1 MIKFWIQS
9 DKIRDRVYIP
19 KFYDPEII
27 TRLNELG
34 VTHDCLPF
42 SELMTAGVVSATTG
56 DEIGKAAYGTGDIP
70 FVRTSDIV
78 NWEIKAAPKQG
89 VSQEIYDDYAKSQD
103 VQEGDILLVRD
114 GTYLIGVNC
123 FVTRLDKQLLYQSHL
138 LKLRVNDKLTLDPRL
153 LFLALNCWTVQ
164 RQIRSFQFTADIID
178 TIGRRFFDIIIPIP
192 KDDELKQSLSTRV
205 DNALK
210 DRMIGK
216 AFIKHCPTLIE
227 EVLSTGSAE
236 PFSAFA
242 SSTDDQ
248 IYDLLQHETVSSEF
262 GGFESFWL
270 YNDEVRDYILIPR
283 YYEPSIRREL
293 ATLKPHCDLRSVG
306 DLRRAQVLEYHT
318 GDEIGKM
325 AYGTGTIPFIRTSD
339 FGNWEIKHDP
349 KQGISF
355 DIYSQYAQREDVQE
369 NDIFLVRDGTYLVG
383 TSCIVTKEDAQCLYC
398 GGLFKIRTL
407 RSDRLDPFLLLG
419 LLNSYIVKRQIRTK
433 QFTRDVIDTIGNRI
447 DEVILP
453 IPKSSSIR
461 QAISDAVRA
470 VIGSRI
476 NARRAIS
483 NLAAE
488 YEGAIKTGR
497 QFSIKPN

>member
-19 KFYDPEII
+19 KFYDPQII
-27 TRLNELG
+27 TRL
-34 VTHDCLPF
+34 
-42 SELMTAGVVSATTG
+42 SELASTHVCKPFRELMDDGLVSAATG

-89 VSQEIYDDYAKSQD
+89 VSQEIYDDYAKGQD

-123 FVTRLDKQLLYQSHL
+123 FVTRFDKQLLYQSHL
-138 LKLRVNDKLTLDPRL
+138 LKLRVKDKTALDPRL
-153 LFLALNCWTVQ
+153 LFLALNCRTVQ
-164 RQIRSFQFTADIID
+164 RQMRSFQFTADIID
-178 TIGRRFFDIIIPIP
+178 TIGRRFFDVIIPIP
-192 KDDELKQSLSTRV
+192 KDETLKQSLAARV
-205 DNALK
+205 DDALK
-210 DRMIGK
+210 DRMRGK
-216 AFIKHCPTLIE
+216 AFIKHCPTLME
-227 EVLSTGSAE
+227 EVLRTGSAE

-242 SSTDDQ
+242 DATEDEV
-248 IYDLLQHETVSSEF
+248 YDVLQHETISSEF

-270 YNDEVRDYILIPR
+270 NSDEIRDYILIPK
-283 YYEPSIRREL
+283 YYEPSIRKEL
-293 ATLKPHCDLRSVG
+293 STLEPHCDLRTFG
-306 DLRRAQVLEYHT
+306 ELRDAEVVEYHT

-339 FGNWEIKHDP
+339 FGNWEIKHNP
-349 KQGISF
+349 KQGVSLS
-355 DIYSQYAQREDVQE
+355 IYNEYAEGEDVQE

-383 TSCIVTKEDAQCLYC
+383 TSCIVTKGDAQCLYS
-398 GGLFKIRTL
+398 GGLLKIRAL
-407 RSDRLDPFLLLG
+407 QPEVLNPFLLLG

-433 QFTRDVIDTIGNRI
+433 QFTRDVIDTIGNRL
-447 DEVILP
+447 DEVVLP
-453 IPKSSSIR
+453 IPKSPSIR

-476 NARRAIS
+476 NARFAIS
-483 NLAAE
+483 SLAAE
-488 YEGAIKTGR
+488 YEGTAVQT
-497 QFSIKPN
+497 